1 MFTHATLFAR
11 WCLLLLL
18 CIPVLAGLVGVI
30 FPALGYF
37 PAIGANGFST
47 QVFVTLFTLPDVWQM
62 MMLSLFTG
70 FGSTLLAVIAA
81 FCILATFYQSSLLGK
96 IQGVLSPFLVFP
108 HAAAAI
114 ALLFV
119 VSPSGIFA
127 AIITRLNAYLSHV
140 FTSPFTNG
148 TLPINE
154 MASISEMALPAAN
167 DGTLLYDDTGLSI
180 LIALSLKEL
189 PFIMLMTLSVM
200 SQPLVKKKL
209 TGYVQVGTAL
219 GYSPTASFFKLVL
232 PTIYSQIKLPLLA
245 VLVFATSN
253 VEIPLI
259 LGPNNPSTL
268 AVAIMHWFNHID
280 LSMRLLASSAAVV
293 QVAVSAVAV
302 MLFLGGEQL
311 VKHVGKRSLSSGNR
325 YFADAA
331 LRACGF
337 TVMAVYIIL
346 ICAVVY
352 TVVTYSFAKQWHFPL
367 LLPEGLT
374 LLHWDT
380 AISALA
386 SPLIN
391 SLLLGVMVSTTSI
404 TLVLFTLE
412 SEQLKPARTFAS
424 NAFSASLFLP
434 LLVPGVAF
442 LYGLVWFQQLV
453 FQDAVWF
460 HTYIAHMVYV
470 VPYVF
475 LSMAVAYRRL
485 DNRYAMV
492 AQSLGKTPWQ
502 VFYHVKLPS
511 LFSAIMVAWALGL
524 AISFSQY
531 LPTLLAS
538 GGTIP
543 TITTEAVASVSGS
556 STRLTAVYVIIQA
569 VMPLLGFMIAWY
581 IPAFAMKK
589 QRRQMHSEGS
599 LDYVDANTVH
609 KERMANIRTKTTRA

>member
-1 MFTHATLFAR
+1 MFTHITLVAR

-37 PAIGANGFST
+37 PAIGANAFST
-47 QVFVTLFTLPDVWQM
+47 QVFATLFDLPDIWQM
-62 MMLSLFTG
+62 MWLSLFTG
-70 FGSTLLAVIAA
+70 VGSTLLAVIAA

-114 ALLFV
+114 SLLFV

-127 AIITRLNAYLSHV
+127 ATTTRLNAYFSHA
-140 FTSPFTNG
+140 FTTPFV
-148 TLPINE
+148 NE
-154 MASISEMALPAAN
+154 ISEMALPAAN
-167 DGTLLYDDTGLSI
+167 DGTLLYDSLGLSI

-189 PFIMLMTLSVM
+189 PFILLMTLSVM

-209 TGYVQVGTAL
+209 TGYVKVGTAL

-232 PTIYSQIKLPLLA
+232 PTIFSQIKLPLLA

-302 MLFLGGEQL
+302 VLFLGIERL
-311 VKHVGKRSLSSGNR
+311 VAYTGKCSLSGGNR
-325 YFADAA
+325 YFADTA

-346 ICAVVY
+346 ICTVVY
-352 TVVTYSFAKQWHFPL
+352 TVVVYSFAKQWHFPL

-374 LLHWDT
+374 LLHWNT
-380 AISALA
+380 ATSALTT
-386 SPLIN
+386 PLIN
-391 SLLLGVMVSTTSI
+391 TLLLGVLVSTTSLV
-404 TLVLFTLE
+404 LVLFTLE
-412 SEQLKPARTFAS
+412 SEQLKPARAVAE
-424 NAFSASLFLP
+424 NAFSVSLFLP

-453 FQDAVWF
+453 FQNAVWF
-460 HTYIAHMVYV
+460 HTYVAHMVYV

-475 LSMAVAYRRL
+475 LSMAVAYRKF

-538 GGTIP
+538 GGTLP
-543 TITTEAVASVSGS
+543 TVTTEAVASVSGS

-569 VMPLLGFMIAWY
+569 VMPLIGFMIAWY
-581 IPAFAMKK
+581 MPAVAT
-589 QRRQMHSEGS
+589 RRRSRQMLVSDTHSNRS
-599 LDYVDANTVH
+599 ADPVQ
-609 KERMANIRTKTTRA
+609 

>member
-1 MFTHATLFAR
+1 MFTHITLVAR

-37 PAIGANGFST
+37 PAIGANAFST
-47 QVFVTLFTLPDVWQM
+47 QVFATLFDLPDIWQM
-62 MMLSLFTG
+62 MWLSLFTG
-70 FGSTLLAVIAA
+70 IGSTLLAVIAA

-114 ALLFV
+114 SLLFV

-127 AIITRLNAYLSHV
+127 AVTTRLNAYFSHA
-140 FTSPFTNG
+140 FTTPFV
-148 TLPINE
+148 NE
-154 MASISEMALPAAN
+154 ISEMALPAAN
-167 DGTLLYDDTGLSI
+167 DGTLLYDSLGLSI

-189 PFIMLMTLSVM
+189 PFILLMTLSVM

-209 TGYVQVGTAL
+209 TGYVKVGTAL

-232 PTIYSQIKLPLLA
+232 PTIFSQIKLPLLA

-302 MLFLGGEQL
+302 LLFFGIERL
-311 VKHVGKRSLSSGNR
+311 VTYTGKRSLSGGNR
-325 YFADAA
+325 YFADAV
-331 LRACGF
+331 LRTCGF
-337 TVMAVYIIL
+337 VIMAFYIIL
-346 ICAVVY
+346 ICTVVY
-352 TVVTYSFAKQWHFPL
+352 TVVVYSFAKQWHFPL

-374 LLHWDT
+374 LLHWNT
-380 AISALA
+380 ATSALTT
-386 SPLIN
+386 PLIN
-391 SLLLGVMVSTTSI
+391 TLLLGVLVSTTSLV
-404 TLVLFTLE
+404 LVLFTLE
-412 SEQLKPARTFAS
+412 SEQLKPARAVAE
-424 NAFSASLFLP
+424 NAFSVSLFLP

-453 FQDAVWF
+453 FQNAVWF
-460 HTYIAHMVYV
+460 HTYVAHMVYV
-470 VPYVF
+470 LPYVF
-475 LSMAVAYRRL
+475 LSMAVAYRKF

-492 AQSLGKTPWQ
+492 AKSLGKTPWQ

-538 GGTIP
+538 GGTLP
-543 TITTEAVASVSGS
+543 TVTTEAVASVSGS

-569 VMPLLGFMIAWY
+569 VMPLIGFMIAWY
-581 IPAFAMKK
+581 MPAVAT
-589 QRRQMHSEGS
+589 RRRSRQMLVSDTHSNRS
-599 LDYVDANTVH
+599 ADPVQ
-609 KERMANIRTKTTRA
+609 

>member
-1 MFTHATLFAR
+1 MFTHITLVAR

-37 PAIGANGFST
+37 PAIGANAFST
-47 QVFVTLFTLPDVWQM
+47 QVFATLFDLPDIWQM
-62 MMLSLFTG
+62 MWLSLFTG
-70 FGSTLLAVIAA
+70 IGSTLLAVIAA

-114 ALLFV
+114 SLLFV

-127 AIITRLNAYLSHV
+127 AITTRLNAYFSHA
-140 FTSPFTNG
+140 FTTPFV
-148 TLPINE
+148 NE
-154 MASISEMALPAAN
+154 ISEMALPAAN
-167 DGTLLYDDTGLSI
+167 DGTLLYDGLGLSI

-189 PFIMLMTLSVM
+189 PFILLMTLSVM

-209 TGYVQVGTAL
+209 TGYVKVGTAL

-232 PTIYSQIKLPLLA
+232 PTIFSQIKLPLLA

-302 MLFLGGEQL
+302 VLFLGIERL
-311 VKHVGKRSLSSGNR
+311 VAYTGKRSLSGGNR
-325 YFADAA
+325 YFADTA

-352 TVVTYSFAKQWHFPL
+352 TVVVYSFAKQWHFPL

-374 LLHWDT
+374 LLHWST
-380 AISALA
+380 ATSALTT
-386 SPLIN
+386 PLIN
-391 SLLLGVMVSTTSI
+391 TLLLGALVSTTSLV
-404 TLVLFTLE
+404 LVLFTLE
-412 SEQLKPARTFAS
+412 SEQLKPARAVAS
-424 NAFSASLFLP
+424 NAFSVSLFLP

-453 FQDAVWF
+453 FQNAVWF

-475 LSMAVAYRRL
+475 LSMAVAYRKF

-511 LFSAIMVAWALGL
+511 LFSAIMVASALGL

-538 GGTIP
+538 GGTLP
-543 TITTEAVASVSGS
+543 TVTTEAVASVSGS

-569 VMPLLGFMIAWY
+569 VMPLIGFMIAWY
-581 IPAFAMKK
+581 MPAVAT
-589 QRRQMHSEGS
+589 RRRSRQMLVSDTHSNRS
-599 LDYVDANTVH
+599 ADPVQ
-609 KERMANIRTKTTRA
+609 

>member
-1 MFTHATLFAR
+1 MFTHITLVAR

-18 CIPVLAGLVGVI
+18 CIPVLAGLVGGI

-37 PAIGANGFST
+37 PAIGANTFSA
-47 QVFVTLFTLPDVWQM
+47 QVFATLFGLPDIWQM
-62 MMLSLFTG
+62 MWLSLFTG
-70 FGSTLLAVIAA
+70 VGSTLLAVIAA
-81 FCILATFYQSSLLGK
+81 FCILATFYESSLLGK

-114 ALLFV
+114 SLLFV

-127 AIITRLNAYLSHV
+127 AITTRLNAYFSHA
-140 FTSPFTNG
+140 FTTPFV
-148 TLPINE
+148 NE
-154 MASISEMALPAAN
+154 ISEMALPAAN
-167 DGTLLYDDTGLSI
+167 DGTLLYDGLGLSI

-189 PFIMLMTLSVM
+189 PFILLMTLSVM

-209 TGYVQVGTAL
+209 TGYVKVGTAL

-232 PTIYSQIKLPLLA
+232 PTIFSQIKLPLLA

-302 MLFLGGEQL
+302 VLFLGIERL
-311 VKHVGKRSLSSGNR
+311 VAYTGKCSLSGGNR
-325 YFADAA
+325 YFADTA

-346 ICAVVY
+346 ICTVVY
-352 TVVTYSFAKQWHFPL
+352 TVVVYSFAKQWHFPL

-374 LLHWDT
+374 LLHWNT
-380 AISALA
+380 ATSALTT
-386 SPLIN
+386 PLIN
-391 SLLLGVMVSTTSI
+391 TLLLGVLVSTTSLV
-404 TLVLFTLE
+404 LVLFTLE
-412 SEQLKPARTFAS
+412 SEQLKPARAVAE
-424 NAFSASLFLP
+424 NAFSVSLFLP

-453 FQDAVWF
+453 FQNAVWF
-460 HTYIAHMVYV
+460 HTYVAHMVYV

-475 LSMAVAYRRL
+475 LSMAVAYRKF

-538 GGTIP
+538 GGTLP
-543 TITTEAVASVSGS
+543 TVTTEAVASVSGS

-569 VMPLLGFMIAWY
+569 VMPLIGFMIAWY
-581 IPAFAMKK
+581 MPAVATRRRSK
-589 QRRQMHSEGS
+589 QMLVSDTHSNRS
-599 LDYVDANTVH
+599 ADPVQ
-609 KERMANIRTKTTRA
+609 

>member
-1 MFTHATLFAR
+1 MFTHITLVAR

-18 CIPVLAGLVGVI
+18 CIPVLAGLGGVI

-37 PAIGANGFST
+37 PAIGANAFST
-47 QVFVTLFTLPDVWQM
+47 QVFATLFGLPDIWQM
-62 MMLSLFTG
+62 MWLSLFTG
-70 FGSTLLAVIAA
+70 IGSTLLAVIAA

-114 ALLFV
+114 SLLFV

-127 AIITRLNAYLSHV
+127 AVTTRLNAYFSHA
-140 FTSPFTNG
+140 FTTPFV
-148 TLPINE
+148 NE
-154 MASISEMALPAAN
+154 ISEMALPAAN
-167 DGTLLYDDTGLSI
+167 DGTLLYDSLGLSI

-189 PFIMLMTLSVM
+189 PFILLMTLSVM

-209 TGYVQVGTAL
+209 TGYVKVGTAL

-232 PTIYSQIKLPLLA
+232 PTIFSQIKLPLLA

-302 MLFLGGEQL
+302 LLFFGIERL
-311 VKHVGKRSLSSGNR
+311 VTYTGKRSLSGGNR
-325 YFADAA
+325 YFADAV
-331 LRACGF
+331 LRTCGF
-337 TVMAVYIIL
+337 VIMAFYIIL
-346 ICAVVY
+346 ICTGVY
-352 TVVTYSFAKQWHFPL
+352 TVVVYSFAKQWHFPL

-374 LLHWDT
+374 LLHWNT
-380 AISALA
+380 ATSALTT
-386 SPLIN
+386 PLIN
-391 SLLLGVMVSTTSI
+391 TLLLGVLVSTTSLV
-404 TLVLFTLE
+404 LVLFTLE
-412 SEQLKPARTFAS
+412 SEQLKPARAVAE
-424 NAFSASLFLP
+424 NAFSVSLFLP

-453 FQDAVWF
+453 FQNAVWF
-460 HTYIAHMVYV
+460 HTYVAHMVYV
-470 VPYVF
+470 LPYVF
-475 LSMAVAYRRL
+475 LSMAVAYRKF

-492 AQSLGKTPWQ
+492 AKSLGKTPWQ

-538 GGTIP
+538 GGTLP
-543 TITTEAVASVSGS
+543 TVTTEAVASVSGS

-569 VMPLLGFMIAWY
+569 VMPLIGFMIAWY
-581 IPAFAMKK
+581 MPAVAT
-589 QRRQMHSEGS
+589 RRRSRQMLVSDTHSNRS
-599 LDYVDANTVH
+599 ADPVQ
-609 KERMANIRTKTTRA
+609 

>member
-1 MFTHATLFAR
+1 MFTHITLVAR

-37 PAIGANGFST
+37 PAIGANAFST
-47 QVFVTLFTLPDVWQM
+47 QVFATLFGLPDIWQM
-62 MMLSLFTG
+62 MWLSLFTG
-70 FGSTLLAVIAA
+70 VGSTLLAVIAA

-114 ALLFV
+114 SLLFV

-127 AIITRLNAYLSHV
+127 AITTRLNAYFSHA
-140 FTSPFTNG
+140 FTTPFVNE
-148 TLPINE
+148 TLTIN
-154 MASISEMALPAAN
+154 EMALPAAN
-167 DGTLLYDDTGLSI
+167 DGTLLYDGLGLSI

-189 PFIMLMTLSVM
+189 PFILLMTLSVM

-209 TGYVQVGTAL
+209 TGYVKVGTAL

-232 PTIYSQIKLPLLA
+232 PTIFSQIKLPLLA

-302 MLFLGGEQL
+302 LLFFGIERL
-311 VKHVGKRSLSSGNR
+311 VTYTGKRSLSGGNR
-325 YFADAA
+325 YFADAV

-337 TVMAVYIIL
+337 VIMAFYIIL
-346 ICAVVY
+346 ICTVVY
-352 TVVTYSFAKQWHFPL
+352 TVVVYSFAKQWHFPL

-374 LLHWDT
+374 LLHWNT
-380 AISALA
+380 ATSAMTT
-386 SPLIN
+386 PFIN
-391 SLLLGVMVSTTSI
+391 TLLLGVLVSTTSLV
-404 TLVLFTLE
+404 LVLFTLE
-412 SEQLKPARTFAS
+412 SEQLKPARAVAS
-424 NAFSASLFLP
+424 NAFSVSLFLP

-453 FQDAVWF
+453 FQNAVWF
-460 HTYIAHMVYV
+460 HTYVAHMVYV

-475 LSMAVAYRRL
+475 LSMAVAYRKF
-485 DNRYAMV
+485 DKRYAMV

-538 GGTIP
+538 GGTLP
-543 TITTEAVASVSGS
+543 TVTTEAVASVSGT

-569 VMPLLGFMIAWY
+569 VMPLIGFMIAWY
-581 IPAFAMKK
+581 MPVIAM
-589 QRRQMHSEGS
+589 RRRSRQMLVSDTHSNRS
-599 LDYVDANTVH
+599 ADPVQ
-609 KERMANIRTKTTRA
+609 

>member
-1 MFTHATLFAR
+1 MFTHITLVAR

-37 PAIGANGFST
+37 PAIGANAFST
-47 QVFVTLFTLPDVWQM
+47 QVFATLFGLPDIWQM
-62 MMLSLFTG
+62 MWLSLFTG
-70 FGSTLLAVIAA
+70 IGSTLLAVIAA

-114 ALLFV
+114 SLVFV

-127 AIITRLNAYLSHV
+127 AVTTRLNAYFSHA
-140 FTSPFTNG
+140 FTTPFV
-148 TLPINE
+148 NE
-154 MASISEMALPAAN
+154 ISEMALPAAN
-167 DGTLLYDDTGLSI
+167 DGTLLYDSLGLSI

-189 PFIMLMTLSVM
+189 PFILLMTLSVM

-209 TGYVQVGTAL
+209 TGYVKVGTAL

-232 PTIYSQIKLPLLA
+232 PTIFSQIKLPLLA

-302 MLFLGGEQL
+302 LLFFGIERL
-311 VKHVGKRSLSSGNR
+311 VTYTGKRSLSGGNR
-325 YFADAA
+325 YFADAV
-331 LRACGF
+331 LRTCGF
-337 TVMAVYIIL
+337 VIMAFYIIL
-346 ICAVVY
+346 ICTGVY
-352 TVVTYSFAKQWHFPL
+352 TVVVYSFAKQWHFPL

-374 LLHWDT
+374 LLHWNT
-380 AISALA
+380 ATSALTT
-386 SPLIN
+386 PLIN
-391 SLLLGVMVSTTSI
+391 TLLLGALVSTTSLV
-404 TLVLFTLE
+404 LVLFTLE
-412 SEQLKPARTFAS
+412 SEQLKPARAVAS
-424 NAFSASLFLP
+424 NAFSVSLFLP

-453 FQDAVWF
+453 FQNAVWF
-460 HTYIAHMVYV
+460 HTYVAHMVYV

-475 LSMAVAYRRL
+475 LSMAVAYRKF

-538 GGTIP
+538 GGTLP
-543 TITTEAVASVSGS
+543 TVTTEAVASVSGS

-569 VMPLLGFMIAWY
+569 VMPLIGFMIAWY
-581 IPAFAMKK
+581 MPAVAT
-589 QRRQMHSEGS
+589 RRRSRQMLVSDTHSNRS
-599 LDYVDANTVH
+599 ADPVQ
-609 KERMANIRTKTTRA
+609 

>member
-1 MFTHATLFAR
+1 MFTHITLVAR

-37 PAIGANGFST
+37 PAIGANAFST
-47 QVFVTLFTLPDVWQM
+47 QVFATLFGLPDIWQM
-62 MMLSLFTG
+62 MWLSLFTG
-70 FGSTLLAVIAA
+70 IGSTLLAVIAA

-114 ALLFV
+114 SLLFV

-127 AIITRLNAYLSHV
+127 AVTTRLNAYFSHA
-140 FTSPFTNG
+140 FTTPFV
-148 TLPINE
+148 NE
-154 MASISEMALPAAN
+154 ISEMALPAAN
-167 DGTLLYDDTGLSI
+167 DGTLLYDSLGLSI

-189 PFIMLMTLSVM
+189 PFILLMTLSVM

-209 TGYVQVGTAL
+209 TGYVKVGTAL

-232 PTIYSQIKLPLLA
+232 PTIFSQIKLPLLA

-302 MLFLGGEQL
+302 LLFFGIERL
-311 VKHVGKRSLSSGNR
+311 VTYTGKRSLSGGNR
-325 YFADAA
+325 YFADAV
-331 LRACGF
+331 LRTCGF
-337 TVMAVYIIL
+337 VIMAFYIIL
-346 ICAVVY
+346 ICTVVY
-352 TVVTYSFAKQWHFPL
+352 TVVVYSFAKQWHFPL

-374 LLHWDT
+374 LLHWNT
-380 AISALA
+380 ATSALTT
-386 SPLIN
+386 PLIN
-391 SLLLGVMVSTTSI
+391 TLLLGVLVSTTSLV
-404 TLVLFTLE
+404 LVLFTLE
-412 SEQLKPARTFAS
+412 SEQLKPARAVAE
-424 NAFSASLFLP
+424 NAFSVSLFLP

-453 FQDAVWF
+453 FQNAVWF
-460 HTYIAHMVYV
+460 HTYVAHMVYV
-470 VPYVF
+470 LPYVF
-475 LSMAVAYRRL
+475 LSMAVAYRKF

-538 GGTIP
+538 GGTLP
-543 TITTEAVASVSGS
+543 TVTTEAVASVSGS

-569 VMPLLGFMIAWY
+569 VMPLIGFMIAWY
-581 IPAFAMKK
+581 MPAIAT
-589 QRRQMHSEGS
+589 RRRSRQMLVSDTHSNRS
-599 LDYVDANTVH
+599 ADPVQ
-609 KERMANIRTKTTRA
+609 

>member
-1 MFTHATLFAR
+1 MFTHVTLVAR

-18 CIPVLAGLVGVI
+18 CVPVLAGMVGVI

-37 PAIGANGFST
+37 PAIGANVFST
-47 QVFVTLFTLPDVWQM
+47 EVFATFFALPDVWKM
-62 MMLSLFTG
+62 IGLSLFTG
-70 FGSTLLAVIAA
+70 VGSTLLAVLGA

-119 VSPSGIFA
+119 LSPSGIFA
-127 AIITRLNAYLSHV
+127 AISTRLNGYVSHA
-140 FTSPFTNG
+140 FTRLFVNEVS
-148 TLPINE
+148 LINE
-154 MASISEMALPAAN
+154 TALPASNGGA
-167 DGTLLYDDTGLSI
+167 LLYDDIGLGV

-189 PFIMLMTLSVM
+189 PFIILITLSVM

-209 TGYVQVGTAL
+209 TGYVKVGKAL
-219 GYSPTASFFKLVL
+219 GYSPTANFFKLVL
-232 PTIYSQIKLPLLA
+232 PTIFSQIKLPILA

-302 MLFLGGEQL
+302 LLFLGIERS
-311 VKHVGKRSLSSGNR
+311 VKYMGKRSLSKGNR
-325 YFADAA
+325 YFADTEV
-331 LRACGF
+331 RVCGF
-337 TVMAVYIIL
+337 AIMALYIIL

-352 TVVTYSFAKQWHFPL
+352 TIVVYSIAKQWHFPL
-367 LLPEGLT
+367 LLPEGAK
-374 LLHWDT
+374 LLHWNT
-380 AISALA
+380 ALSALV

-391 SLLLGVMVSTTSI
+391 TLLLGVIASTTALV
-404 TLVLFTLE
+404 LVLFTLE
-412 SEQLKPARTFAS
+412 SEQLKPVRAYAAS
-424 NAFSASLFLP
+424 AISLSLFLP

-453 FQDAVWF
+453 FQNAVWF
-460 HTYIAHMVYV
+460 HTYVAHMVYV

-475 LSMAVAYRRL
+475 LSMAVAYRKF

-511 LFSAIMVAWALGL
+511 LFSAIMVTWALGL

-569 VMPLLGFMIAWY
+569 VIPLIGFMIAWY
-581 IPAFAMKK
+581 MPVFAMRKRGRPMPVSDNPSNVSTRPVLQK
-589 QRRQMHSEGS
+589 RI
-599 LDYVDANTVH
+599 AKT
-609 KERMANIRTKTTRA
+609 RTKGA

>member
-1 MFTHATLFAR
+1 MFTHITLVAR

-37 PAIGANGFST
+37 PAIGANAFST
-47 QVFVTLFTLPDVWQM
+47 QVFAALFDLPDIWQM
-62 MMLSLFTG
+62 MWLSLFTG
-70 FGSTLLAVIAA
+70 IGSTLLAVIAA

-114 ALLFV
+114 SLLFV

-127 AIITRLNAYLSHV
+127 AITTRLNAYFSHA
-140 FTSPFTNG
+140 FTTPFV
-148 TLPINE
+148 NE
-154 MASISEMALPAAN
+154 ISEMALPAAN
-167 DGTLLYDDTGLSI
+167 DGTLLYDGLGLSI

-189 PFIMLMTLSVM
+189 PFILLMTLSVM

-209 TGYVQVGTAL
+209 TGYVKVGTAL

-232 PTIYSQIKLPLLA
+232 PTIFSQIKLPLLA

-302 MLFLGGEQL
+302 VLFLGIERL
-311 VKHVGKRSLSSGNR
+311 VAYTGKRSLSGGNR
-325 YFADAA
+325 YFADTA

-352 TVVTYSFAKQWHFPL
+352 TVVVYSFAKQWHFPL

-374 LLHWDT
+374 LLHWNT
-380 AISALA
+380 ATSALTT
-386 SPLIN
+386 PLIN
-391 SLLLGVMVSTTSI
+391 TLLLGVLVSTTSLV
-404 TLVLFTLE
+404 LVLFTLE
-412 SEQLKPARTFAS
+412 SEQLKPARAVAS
-424 NAFSASLFLP
+424 NAFSVSLFLP

-453 FQDAVWF
+453 FQNAVWF
-460 HTYIAHMVYV
+460 HTYVAHMVYV
-470 VPYVF
+470 LPYVF
-475 LSMAVAYRRL
+475 LSMAVAYRKF

-538 GGTIP
+538 GGTLP
-543 TITTEAVASVSGS
+543 TVTTEAVASVSGS

-569 VMPLLGFMIAWY
+569 VMPLIGFMIAWY
-581 IPAFAMKK
+581 MPAIAT
-589 QRRQMHSEGS
+589 RRRSRQMLVSDTHSNRS
-599 LDYVDANTVH
+599 ADPVQ
-609 KERMANIRTKTTRA
+609 

>member
-1 MFTHATLFAR
+1 MFTHITLVAR

-37 PAIGANGFST
+37 PAIGANAFST
-47 QVFVTLFTLPDVWQM
+47 QVFATLFGLPDIWQM
-62 MMLSLFTG
+62 MWLSLFTG
-70 FGSTLLAVIAA
+70 IGSTLLAVIAA

-114 ALLFV
+114 SLLFV

-127 AIITRLNAYLSHV
+127 AVTTRLNAYFSHA
-140 FTSPFTNG
+140 FTTPFV
-148 TLPINE
+148 NE
-154 MASISEMALPAAN
+154 ISEMALPAAN
-167 DGTLLYDDTGLSI
+167 DGTLLYDSLGLSI

-189 PFIMLMTLSVM
+189 PFILLMTLSIM

-209 TGYVQVGTAL
+209 TGYVKVGTAL

-232 PTIYSQIKLPLLA
+232 PTIFSQIKLPLLA

-302 MLFLGGEQL
+302 LLFFGIERL
-311 VKHVGKRSLSSGNR
+311 VTYTGKRSLSGGNR
-325 YFADAA
+325 YFADAV
-331 LRACGF
+331 LRTCGF
-337 TVMAVYIIL
+337 VIMAFYIIL
-346 ICAVVY
+346 ICTGVY
-352 TVVTYSFAKQWHFPL
+352 TVVVYSFAKQWHFPL

-374 LLHWDT
+374 LLHWNT
-380 AISALA
+380 ATSALTT
-386 SPLIN
+386 PLIN
-391 SLLLGVMVSTTSI
+391 TLLLGVLVSTTSLV
-404 TLVLFTLE
+404 LVLFTLE
-412 SEQLKPARTFAS
+412 SEQLKPARAVAE
-424 NAFSASLFLP
+424 NAFSVSLFLP

-442 LYGLVWFQQLV
+442 LYGLVWFQQLA
-453 FQDAVWF
+453 FQNAVWF
-460 HTYIAHMVYV
+460 HTYVAHMVYV
-470 VPYVF
+470 LPYVF
-475 LSMAVAYRRL
+475 LSMAVAYRKF

-538 GGTIP
+538 GGTLP
-543 TITTEAVASVSGS
+543 TVTTEAVASVSGS

-569 VMPLLGFMIAWY
+569 VMPLIGFMIAWY
-581 IPAFAMKK
+581 MPAVAT
-589 QRRQMHSEGS
+589 RRRSRQMLVSDTHSNRS
-599 LDYVDANTVH
+599 ADPVQ
-609 KERMANIRTKTTRA
+609 

>member
-1 MFTHATLFAR
+1 MFIHITLVAR

-37 PAIGANGFST
+37 PAIGANTFSA
-47 QVFVTLFTLPDVWQM
+47 QVFATLFGLPDIWQM
-62 MMLSLFTG
+62 MWLSLFTG
-70 FGSTLLAVIAA
+70 VGSTLLAVIAA
-81 FCILATFYQSSLLGK
+81 FCILATFYESSLLGK

-114 ALLFV
+114 SLLFV

-127 AIITRLNAYLSHV
+127 AVTTRLNAYFSHA
-140 FTSPFTNG
+140 FTTPFV
-148 TLPINE
+148 NE
-154 MASISEMALPAAN
+154 ISEMALPAAN
-167 DGTLLYDDTGLSI
+167 DGTLLYDSLGLSI

-189 PFIMLMTLSVM
+189 PFILLMTLSVM

-209 TGYVQVGTAL
+209 TGYVKVGTAL

-232 PTIYSQIKLPLLA
+232 PTIFSQIKLPLLA

-302 MLFLGGEQL
+302 LLFFGIERL
-311 VKHVGKRSLSSGNR
+311 VTYTGKRSLSGGNR
-325 YFADAA
+325 YFADVV

-337 TVMAVYIIL
+337 AIMAFYIIL
-346 ICAVVY
+346 ICTVVY
-352 TVVTYSFAKQWHFPL
+352 TVVVYSFAKQWHFPL

-374 LLHWDT
+374 LLHWNT
-380 AISALA
+380 ATSALTT
-386 SPLIN
+386 PLIN
-391 SLLLGVMVSTTSI
+391 TLLLGALVSTTSLV
-404 TLVLFTLE
+404 LVLFTLE
-412 SEQLKPARTFAS
+412 SEQLKPARALAS
-424 NAFSASLFLP
+424 NAFSVSLFLP

-453 FQDAVWF
+453 FQNAVWF
-460 HTYIAHMVYV
+460 HTYVAHMVYV

-475 LSMAVAYRRL
+475 LSMAVAYRKF

-538 GGTIP
+538 GGTLP
-543 TITTEAVASVSGS
+543 TVTTEAVASVSGS

-569 VMPLLGFMIAWY
+569 VMPLIGFMIAWY
-581 IPAFAMKK
+581 MPAVAT
-589 QRRQMHSEGS
+589 RRRSRQMLVSDPHSNRS
-599 LDYVDANTVH
+599 ADPVQ
-609 KERMANIRTKTTRA
+609 

>member
-1 MFTHATLFAR
+1 MFTHITLVAR

-37 PAIGANGFST
+37 PAIGANAFST
-47 QVFVTLFTLPDVWQM
+47 QVFATLFGLPDIWQM
-62 MMLSLFTG
+62 MWLSLFTG
-70 FGSTLLAVIAA
+70 IGSTLLAVIAA

-114 ALLFV
+114 SLLFV

-127 AIITRLNAYLSHV
+127 AVTTRLNAYFSHA
-140 FTSPFTNG
+140 FTTPFV
-148 TLPINE
+148 NE
-154 MASISEMALPAAN
+154 ISEMALPAAN
-167 DGTLLYDDTGLSI
+167 DGTLLYDSLGLSI

-189 PFIMLMTLSVM
+189 PFILLMTLSVM

-209 TGYVQVGTAL
+209 TGYVKVGTAL

-232 PTIYSQIKLPLLA
+232 PTIFSQIKLPLLA

-302 MLFLGGEQL
+302 VLFLGIERL
-311 VKHVGKRSLSSGNR
+311 VAYTGKRSLSGGNR
-325 YFADAA
+325 YFADTA

-352 TVVTYSFAKQWHFPL
+352 TVVVYSFAKQWHFPL

-374 LLHWDT
+374 LLHWNT
-380 AISALA
+380 ATSALTT
-386 SPLIN
+386 PLIN
-391 SLLLGVMVSTTSI
+391 TLLLGVLVSTTSLV
-404 TLVLFTLE
+404 LVLFTLE
-412 SEQLKPARTFAS
+412 SEQLKPARAVAE
-424 NAFSASLFLP
+424 NAFSVSLFLP

-453 FQDAVWF
+453 FQNAVWF
-460 HTYIAHMVYV
+460 HTYVAHMVYV

-475 LSMAVAYRRL
+475 LSMAVAYRKF

-538 GGTIP
+538 GGTLP
-543 TITTEAVASVSGS
+543 TVTTEAVASVSGS

-569 VMPLLGFMIAWY
+569 VMPLIGFMIAWY
-581 IPAFAMKK
+581 MPAVAT
-589 QRRQMHSEGS
+589 RRRSRQMLVSDTHSNRS
-599 LDYVDANTVH
+599 ADPVQ
-609 KERMANIRTKTTRA
+609 

>member
-1 MFTHATLFAR
+1 MFTHITLVAR

-37 PAIGANGFST
+37 PAIGANAFST
-47 QVFVTLFTLPDVWQM
+47 QVFATLFDLPDIWQM
-62 MMLSLFTG
+62 MWLSLFTG
-70 FGSTLLAVIAA
+70 VGSTLLAVIAA

-114 ALLFV
+114 SLLFV

-127 AIITRLNAYLSHV
+127 AVTTRLNAYFSHA
-140 FTSPFTNG
+140 FTTPFV
-148 TLPINE
+148 NE
-154 MASISEMALPAAN
+154 ISEMALPAAN
-167 DGTLLYDDTGLSI
+167 DGTLLYDSLGLSI

-189 PFIMLMTLSVM
+189 PFILLMTLSVM

-209 TGYVQVGTAL
+209 TGYVKVGTAL

-232 PTIYSQIKLPLLA
+232 PTIFSQIKLPLLA

-302 MLFLGGEQL
+302 LLFFGIERL
-311 VKHVGKRSLSSGNR
+311 VTYTGKRSLSGGNR
-325 YFADAA
+325 YFADAV
-331 LRACGF
+331 LRTCGF
-337 TVMAVYIIL
+337 VIMAFYIIL
-346 ICAVVY
+346 ICTVVY
-352 TVVTYSFAKQWHFPL
+352 TVVVYSLAKQWHFPL

-374 LLHWDT
+374 LLHWNT
-380 AISALA
+380 ATSALTT
-386 SPLIN
+386 PLIN
-391 SLLLGVMVSTTSI
+391 TLLLGVLVSTTSLV
-404 TLVLFTLE
+404 LVLFTLE
-412 SEQLKPARTFAS
+412 SEQLKPARAVAE
-424 NAFSASLFLP
+424 NAFSVSLFLP

-453 FQDAVWF
+453 FQNAVWF
-460 HTYIAHMVYV
+460 HTYVAHMVYV
-470 VPYVF
+470 LPYVF
-475 LSMAVAYRRL
+475 LSMAVAYRKF

-492 AQSLGKTPWQ
+492 AKSLGKTPWQ

-538 GGTIP
+538 GGTLP
-543 TITTEAVASVSGS
+543 TVTTEAVASVSGS

-569 VMPLLGFMIAWY
+569 VMPLIGFMIAWY
-581 IPAFAMKK
+581 MPAVATRRRSK
-589 QRRQMHSEGS
+589 QMLVSDTHSNRS
-599 LDYVDANTVH
+599 ADPVQ
-609 KERMANIRTKTTRA
+609 

>member
-1 MFTHATLFAR
+1 MFTHITLVAR

-37 PAIGANGFST
+37 PAIGANAFST
-47 QVFVTLFTLPDVWQM
+47 QVFATLFGLPDIWQM
-62 MMLSLFTG
+62 MWLSLFTG
-70 FGSTLLAVIAA
+70 IGSTLLAVIAA

-114 ALLFV
+114 SLLFV

-127 AIITRLNAYLSHV
+127 AVTTRLNAYFSHA
-140 FTSPFTNG
+140 FTTPFV
-148 TLPINE
+148 NE
-154 MASISEMALPAAN
+154 ISEMALPAAN
-167 DGTLLYDDTGLSI
+167 DGTLLYDSLGLSI

-189 PFIMLMTLSVM
+189 PFILLMTLSVM

-209 TGYVQVGTAL
+209 TGYVKVGTAL

-232 PTIYSQIKLPLLA
+232 PTIFSQIKLPLLA

-302 MLFLGGEQL
+302 VLFLGIERL
-311 VKHVGKRSLSSGNR
+311 VAYTGKRSLSGGNR
-325 YFADAA
+325 YFADAV
-331 LRACGF
+331 LRTCGF
-337 TVMAVYIIL
+337 VIMAFYIIL
-346 ICAVVY
+346 ICTGVY
-352 TVVTYSFAKQWHFPL
+352 TVVVYSFAKQWHFPL

-374 LLHWDT
+374 LLHWNT
-380 AISALA
+380 ATSALTT
-386 SPLIN
+386 PLIN
-391 SLLLGVMVSTTSI
+391 TLLLGVLVSTTSLV
-404 TLVLFTLE
+404 LVLFTLE
-412 SEQLKPARTFAS
+412 SEQLKPARAVAE
-424 NAFSASLFLP
+424 NAFSVSLFLP

-453 FQDAVWF
+453 FQNAVWF
-460 HTYIAHMVYV
+460 HTYVAHMVYV

-475 LSMAVAYRRL
+475 LSMAVAYRKF

-511 LFSAIMVAWALGL
+511 LFSAIMVASALGL

-538 GGTIP
+538 GGTLP
-543 TITTEAVASVSGS
+543 TVTTEAVASVSGS

-569 VMPLLGFMIAWY
+569 VMPLIGFMIAWY
-581 IPAFAMKK
+581 MPAVAT
-589 QRRQMHSEGS
+589 RRRSRQMLVSDTHSNRS
-599 LDYVDANTVH
+599 ADPVQ
-609 KERMANIRTKTTRA
+609 

>member
-1 MFTHATLFAR
+1 MFTHITLVAR

-37 PAIGANGFST
+37 PAIGANAFST
-47 QVFVTLFTLPDVWQM
+47 QVFATLFDLPDIWQM
-62 MMLSLFTG
+62 MWLSLFTG
-70 FGSTLLAVIAA
+70 IGSTLLAVIAA

-114 ALLFV
+114 SLVFV

-127 AIITRLNAYLSHV
+127 AVTTRLNAYFSHA
-140 FTSPFTNG
+140 FTTPFV
-148 TLPINE
+148 NE
-154 MASISEMALPAAN
+154 VSEMALPAAN
-167 DGTLLYDDTGLSI
+167 DGTLLYDSLGLSI

-189 PFIMLMTLSVM
+189 PFILLMTLSVM

-209 TGYVQVGTAL
+209 TGYVKVGTAL

-232 PTIYSQIKLPLLA
+232 PTIFSQIKLPLLA

-302 MLFLGGEQL
+302 VLFLGIERL
-311 VKHVGKRSLSSGNR
+311 VAYTGKRSLSGGNR
-325 YFADAA
+325 YFADTA

-352 TVVTYSFAKQWHFPL
+352 TVVVYSFAKQWHFPL

-374 LLHWDT
+374 LLHWNT
-380 AISALA
+380 ATSALTT
-386 SPLIN
+386 PLIN
-391 SLLLGVMVSTTSI
+391 TLLLGVLVSTTSLV
-404 TLVLFTLE
+404 LVLFTLE
-412 SEQLKPARTFAS
+412 SEQLKPARAVAE
-424 NAFSASLFLP
+424 NAFSVSLFLP

-442 LYGLVWFQQLV
+442 LYGLVWFQQLA
-453 FQDAVWF
+453 FQNAVWF
-460 HTYIAHMVYV
+460 HTYVAHMVYV
-470 VPYVF
+470 LPYVF
-475 LSMAVAYRRL
+475 LSMAVAYRKF

-538 GGTIP
+538 GGTLP
-543 TITTEAVASVSGS
+543 TVTTEAVASVSGS

-569 VMPLLGFMIAWY
+569 VMPLIGFMIAWY
-581 IPAFAMKK
+581 MPAVAT
-589 QRRQMHSEGS
+589 RRRSRQMLVSDTHSNRS
-599 LDYVDANTVH
+599 ADPVQ
-609 KERMANIRTKTTRA
+609 

>member
-1 MFTHATLFAR
+1 MFTHITLVAR

-37 PAIGANGFST
+37 PAIGANAFST
-47 QVFVTLFTLPDVWQM
+47 QVFATLFDLPDIWQM
-62 MMLSLFTG
+62 MWLSLFTG
-70 FGSTLLAVIAA
+70 VGSTLLAVIAA

-114 ALLFV
+114 SLLFV

-127 AIITRLNAYLSHV
+127 AVTTRLNAYFSHA
-140 FTSPFTNG
+140 FTTPFV
-148 TLPINE
+148 NE
-154 MASISEMALPAAN
+154 ISEMALPAAN
-167 DGTLLYDDTGLSI
+167 DGTLLYDGLGLSI

-189 PFIMLMTLSVM
+189 PFILLMTLSVM

-209 TGYVQVGTAL
+209 TGYVKVGTAL

-232 PTIYSQIKLPLLA
+232 PTIFSQIKLPLLA

-302 MLFLGGEQL
+302 VLFLGIERL
-311 VKHVGKRSLSSGNR
+311 VAYTGKRSLSGGNR
-325 YFADAA
+325 YFADTA

-346 ICAVVY
+346 ICTVVY
-352 TVVTYSFAKQWHFPL
+352 TVVVYSFAKQWHFPL

-374 LLHWDT
+374 LLHWNT
-380 AISALA
+380 ATSALTT
-386 SPLIN
+386 PLIN
-391 SLLLGVMVSTTSI
+391 TLLLGVLVSTTSLV
-404 TLVLFTLE
+404 LVLFTLE
-412 SEQLKPARTFAS
+412 SEQLKPARAVAE
-424 NAFSASLFLP
+424 NAFSVSLFLP

-453 FQDAVWF
+453 FQNAVWF
-460 HTYIAHMVYV
+460 HTYVAHMVYV
-470 VPYVF
+470 LPYVF
-475 LSMAVAYRRL
+475 LSMAVAYRKF

-538 GGTIP
+538 GGTLP
-543 TITTEAVASVSGS
+543 TVTTEAVASVSGS

-569 VMPLLGFMIAWY
+569 VMPLIGFMIAWY
-581 IPAFAMKK
+581 MPAVATRRRSK
-589 QRRQMHSEGS
+589 QMLVSDTHSNRS
-599 LDYVDANTVH
+599 ADPVQ
-609 KERMANIRTKTTRA
+609 

>member
-1 MFTHATLFAR
+1 MFTHITLVAR

-37 PAIGANGFST
+37 PAIGANAFST
-47 QVFVTLFTLPDVWQM
+47 QVFATLFDLPDIWQM
-62 MMLSLFTG
+62 MWLSLFTG
-70 FGSTLLAVIAA
+70 VGSTLLAVIAA

-114 ALLFV
+114 SLLFV

-127 AIITRLNAYLSHV
+127 ATTTRLNAYFSHA
-140 FTSPFTNG
+140 FTTPFV
-148 TLPINE
+148 NE
-154 MASISEMALPAAN
+154 ISEMALPAAN
-167 DGTLLYDDTGLSI
+167 DGTLLYDGLGLSI

-189 PFIMLMTLSVM
+189 PFILLMTLSVM

-209 TGYVQVGTAL
+209 TGYVKVGTAL

-232 PTIYSQIKLPLLA
+232 PTIFSQIKLPLLA

-302 MLFLGGEQL
+302 VLFLGIERL
-311 VKHVGKRSLSSGNR
+311 VAYTGKRSLSGGNR
-325 YFADAA
+325 YFADTA

-352 TVVTYSFAKQWHFPL
+352 TVVVYSFAKQWHFPL

-374 LLHWDT
+374 LLHWST
-380 AISALA
+380 ATSALTT
-386 SPLIN
+386 PLIN
-391 SLLLGVMVSTTSI
+391 TLLLGVLVSTNSLV
-404 TLVLFTLE
+404 LVLFTLE
-412 SEQLKPARTFAS
+412 SEQLKPARVVAS
-424 NAFSASLFLP
+424 NAFSVSLFLP

-453 FQDAVWF
+453 FQNAVWF
-460 HTYIAHMVYV
+460 HTYVAHMVYV
-470 VPYVF
+470 LPYVF
-475 LSMAVAYRRL
+475 LSMAVAYRKF

-538 GGTIP
+538 GGTLP
-543 TITTEAVASVSGS
+543 TVTTEAVASVSGS

-569 VMPLLGFMIAWY
+569 VMPLIGFMIAWY
-581 IPAFAMKK
+581 MPAIAT
-589 QRRQMHSEGS
+589 RRRSRQMLVSDTHSNRS
-599 LDYVDANTVH
+599 ADPVQ
-609 KERMANIRTKTTRA
+609 

>member
-1 MFTHATLFAR
+1 MFTHITLVAR

-18 CIPVLAGLVGVI
+18 CIPVLAGLVGGI

-37 PAIGANGFST
+37 PAIGANTFSA
-47 QVFVTLFTLPDVWQM
+47 QVFATLFGLPDIWQM
-62 MMLSLFTG
+62 MWLSLFTG
-70 FGSTLLAVIAA
+70 VGSTLLAVIAA

-114 ALLFV
+114 SLLFV

-127 AIITRLNAYLSHV
+127 AITTRLNAYFSHA
-140 FTSPFTNG
+140 FATPFV
-148 TLPINE
+148 NE
-154 MASISEMALPAAN
+154 ISEMALPAAN
-167 DGTLLYDDTGLSI
+167 DGTLLYDGLGLSI

-189 PFIMLMTLSVM
+189 PFILLMTLSVM

-209 TGYVQVGTAL
+209 TGYVKVGTAL

-232 PTIYSQIKLPLLA
+232 PTIFSQIKLPFLA

-302 MLFLGGEQL
+302 VLFLGIERL
-311 VKHVGKRSLSSGNR
+311 VAYTGKRSLSGGNR
-325 YFADAA
+325 YFADTA

-352 TVVTYSFAKQWHFPL
+352 TVVVYSFAKQWHFPL

-374 LLHWDT
+374 LLHWNT
-380 AISALA
+380 ATSALTT
-386 SPLIN
+386 PLIN
-391 SLLLGVMVSTTSI
+391 TLLLGVLVSTTSLV
-404 TLVLFTLE
+404 LVLFTLE
-412 SEQLKPARTFAS
+412 SEQLKPARVVAS
-424 NAFSASLFLP
+424 NAFSVSLFLP

-453 FQDAVWF
+453 FQNAVWF

-475 LSMAVAYRRL
+475 LSMAVAYRKF

-511 LFSAIMVAWALGL
+511 LFSAIMVASALGL

-538 GGTIP
+538 GGTLP
-543 TITTEAVASVSGS
+543 TVTTEAVASVSGS

-569 VMPLLGFMIAWY
+569 VMPLIGFMIAWY
-581 IPAFAMKK
+581 MPAVAT
-589 QRRQMHSEGS
+589 RRRSRQMLVSDTHSNRS
-599 LDYVDANTVH
+599 ADPVQ
-609 KERMANIRTKTTRA
+609 